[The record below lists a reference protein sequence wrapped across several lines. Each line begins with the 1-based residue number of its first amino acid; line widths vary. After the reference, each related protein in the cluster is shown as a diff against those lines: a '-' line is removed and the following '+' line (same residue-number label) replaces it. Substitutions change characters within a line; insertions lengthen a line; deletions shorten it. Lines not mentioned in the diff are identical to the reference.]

1 MIEQTPYLK
10 DSYDVVI
17 IGGGI
22 SGLTSSA
29 LLSKT
34 GLSCCVIEMDSR
46 PGGYLAGFD
55 RGQFRFDSSIHW
67 LNNCGPDGW
76 VGRIFDI
83 IGDDYP
89 KAKTQKSIRR
99 FISDDYDYLVTNN
112 PNELKNQWIKEF
124 PEDKKGIIRFFR
136 AAERISK
143 SFDNYINLSRT
154 METMGI
160 FEKGIYGMKMLNFAI
175 PFIPHLKY
183 TGDEGVE
190 KGIAKY
196 FSNPKLQS
204 VFCSEPDLLSC
215 LIPISWAY
223 SNNFQTPPTG
233 GSQSFPEWL
242 VHSSREMKSDIYLK
256 SKVIQILTKD
266 NTACGVKVKFKSEI
280 KDIKA
285 TYVVAACDAST
296 LYSKLL
302 PNTDANSKKTVEI
315 ENSEMYASA
324 LSVSIGLNCNPED
337 LGLGEENI
345 YFADSSIS
353 REELDSGNPETSGMH
368 IIASS
373 VRDKSL
379 APLSKGT
386 LTLFIPAWIEQNNY
400 WACERDEY
408 GKFIRTKAYKE
419 LKTKYADIL
428 IERVRESII
437 PNIKEHIEFVDVA
450 TPITLLRYT
459 GNRNGSMMGQKPGK
473 KNMQAKVA
481 SYITPYKNLY
491 QSGHWADL
499 GGGILIA
506 MKSSVNTSLMILKKE
521 KPKHFKVLADY
532 VDGKIDLS
540 KLRSFEDWVPYSNSW
555 IQKRT
560 PAQKKEEKIK

>member
-1 MIEQTPYLK
+1 MIEKNSSLK

-22 SGLTSSA
+22 SGLTSAA
-29 LLSKT
+29 LLSKA
-34 GLSCCVIEMDSR
+34 GLSCCLIEMDAR

-55 RGQFRFDSSIHW
+55 RGVFRFDSSIHW
-67 LNNCGPDGW
+67 LNNCGANGW

-89 KAKTQKSIRR
+89 KAKIQKKIRR
-99 FISDDYDYLVTNN
+99 FVSKDFDYLVTND
-112 PNELKNQWIKEF
+112 PNKLKSQWIEEF
-124 PEDKKGIIRFFR
+124 PEDKKGITRFFSE
-136 AAERISK
+136 AKKISK
-143 SFDNYINLSRT
+143 SFDSYINLSRT
-154 METMGI
+154 MDTMGI
-160 FEKGIYGMKMLNFAI
+160 FEKGIYGLRMLKFAI

-183 TGDEGVE
+183 TGDEGVSR
-190 KGIAKY
+190 GLAKY
-196 FSNPKLQS
+196 FSNPKLQN

-242 VHSSREMKSDIYLK
+242 VHSSREMGAEICLK
-256 SKVIQILTKD
+256 SKVTKILTQDKRVS
-266 NTACGVKVKFKSEI
+266 GVKVKFKTET

-285 TYVVAACDAST
+285 KYIVAACDAGSLYST
-296 LYSKLL
+296 LL
-302 PNTDANSKKTVEI
+302 PITKENEQKTAEL
-315 ENSEMYASA
+315 ENAEMYASA
-324 LSVSIGLNCNPED
+324 LSVSIGLKCNAED
-337 LGLGEENI
+337 LGFGEENI
-345 YFADSSIS
+345 YLADSTL
-353 REELDSGNPETSGMH
+353 RRDELDSGDPKTSGMH

-379 APLSKGT
+379 APSSKGT

-400 WACERDEY
+400 WACEKDEH
-408 GKFIRTKAYKE
+408 GKFKRTKAYKD
-419 LKTKYADIL
+419 LKTEYANIL
-428 IERVRESII
+428 IDRVENSIN
-437 PNIKEHIEFVDVA
+437 PNIRDHIEYFDVA

-459 GNRNGSMMGQKPGK
+459 GNKNGSMMGQKPGK
-473 KNMQAKVA
+473 KNMQANVA
-481 SYITPYKNLY
+481 SYKTPYKNLY

-521 KPKHFKVLADY
+521 KPKHFRVLAKY
-532 VDGKIDLS
+532 IDGKINLS
-540 KLRSFEDWVPYSNSW
+540 KLKSFKEWHTYKKPW
-555 IQKRT
+555 IQELT
-560 PAQKKEEKIK
+560 PAQKMEKEI